1 MAIVTREYIP
11 DARLHSSRMELLIG
25 FVPGR
30 NGRECDVSDVAIDDD
45 RLIDSTVECFLHGLE
60 PVVPAAN
67 AAAR

>member
-1 MAIVTREYIP
+1 
-11 DARLHSSRMELLIG
+11 MELLIG